1 MSQEAEA
8 LTRLAAD
15 LVAID
20 SRSAVSN
27 LPLADRIEAELA
39 GFEIGRLDY
48 TDAQAVVKGVHAK
61 HSLADLRCWS
71 RLGTP
76 SPVIRECRSSAG

>member
-15 LVAID
+15 LVAIY

-27 LPLADRIEAELA
+27 LPLADRIEGERRPGALLPA
-39 GFEIGRLDY
+39 
-48 TDAQAVVKGVHAK
+48 
-61 HSLADLRCWS
+61 
-71 RLGTP
+71 P
-76 SPVIRECRSSAG
+76 P